1 MGEVH
6 LFDVAQ
12 GKKVKVFKDS
22 HTDVVN
28 HVCFHPQTGQLF
40 TAAEDNL
47 VVVLDAEKPRGDKAM
62 CWKPSGWLMKFSQ
75 KKPCPN
81 GARRG
86 EAEANALCA

>member
-1 MGEVH
+1 MAWQVH

-62 CWKPSGWLMKFSQ
+62 LKIVHRDEEEC
-75 KKPCPN
+75 
-81 GARRG
+81 GAGSRAAG
-86 EAEANALCA
+86 